1 MSDDISYAVDSVAQ
15 QADQQK
21 TILLVEDQ
29 PIIARMNAEIV
40 RGFGYH
46 VIEAYTGEAAV
57 EAIGKTP
64 VIDLVLMDVD
74 LGPGID
80 GTEAARQILASK
92 CVPIVFL
99 TSHAE
104 QDYVERVRKIT
115 RYGYV
120 IKNSG
125 EFVLQSSIAMAFELF
140 EANQKALA
148 ARAQL
153 EATLNALPD
162 LLIEIDGSGVCLDF
176 HSPVGDGYPLIN
188 ADYIGRNL
196 SETMPAESTDVIMSA
211 VAEAETSGTSFGKS
225 FALFNG
231 DKTRW
236 FEISVAKKPIE
247 PELSHYVVLR
257 RDITERMRVEE
268 ELRTHQ
274 VELQVQGEEVRTQHD
289 ELEEHRNKYFNLYE
303 FSPVSIISFSDSG
316 IIKEINLTGA
326 SQLQSTR
333 SGLIGQLITKI
344 ISPANQDVF
353 YLARKRL
360 LASAENGA
368 PEPRETFSLTL
379 MRADKTVFA
388 THAQLSFSQVNSMRG
403 SFFLVVMPLTE
414 GQ

>member
-1 MSDDISYAVDSVAQ
+1 M
-15 QADQQK
+15 
-21 TILLVEDQ
+21 
-29 PIIARMNAEIV
+29 
-40 RGFGYH
+40 
-46 VIEAYTGEAAV
+46 
-57 EAIGKTP
+57 
-64 VIDLVLMDVD
+64 
-74 LGPGID
+74 
-80 GTEAARQILASK
+80 
-92 CVPIVFL
+92 
-99 TSHAE
+99 
-104 QDYVERVRKIT
+104 
-115 RYGYV
+115 
-120 IKNSG
+120 
-125 EFVLQSSIAMAFELF
+125 
-140 EANQKALA
+140 
-148 ARAQL
+148 
-153 EATLNALPD
+153 
-162 LLIEIDGSGVCLDF
+162 
-176 HSPVGDGYPLIN
+176 
-188 ADYIGRNL
+188 
-196 SETMPAESTDVIMSA
+196 
-211 VAEAETSGTSFGKS
+211 
-225 FALFNG
+225 
-231 DKTRW
+231 
-236 FEISVAKKPIE
+236 
-247 PELSHYVVLR
+247 
-257 RDITERMRVEE
+257 
-268 ELRTHQ
+268 RTHQ